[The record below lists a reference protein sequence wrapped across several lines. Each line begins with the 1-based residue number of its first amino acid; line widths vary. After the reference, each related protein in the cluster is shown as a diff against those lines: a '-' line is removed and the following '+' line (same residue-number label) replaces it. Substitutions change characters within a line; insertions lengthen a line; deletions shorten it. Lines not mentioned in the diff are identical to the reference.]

1 MIRTGNAEAREKF
14 AHSVGKLNPKLK
26 EAYQKATEK
35 KEAEGTETD
44 AIKAYL
50 PAVVK
55 SGAEELA
62 PLRMFFDSSVVRHHE
77 DEHGH
82 WFCAADLVKFLE
94 YPNVEYAVKKHCIE
108 ETHSF
113 KPDGSTKSLLYISEA
128 DCYNWALRSGAM
140 NAMPFRRLVT
150 QKILPKVRQFCKI
163 TYRSE
168 EANREFLKSEGAV
181 AKDVQLELF
190 PETVKLDFKN
200 FSQIHNCLKNCRA
213 WLAEKGKE
221 FPAHDD
227 YLRYLLQE
235 GMKNVGFGG

>member
-1 MIRTGNAEAREKF
+1 MIRTGNAKEREKF
-14 AHSVGKLNPKLK
+14 AHSVGKLNPKLI
-26 EAYQKATEK
+26 EAHKKTTEK

-44 AIKAYL
+44 AIRTYL

-62 PLRMFFDSSVVRHHE
+62 PLRMFFTSSVVRHHE

-128 DCYNWALRSGAM
+128 DCYNWALRSSAM
-140 NAMPFRRLVT
+140 GAMPFRRLVT
-150 QKILPKVRQFCKI
+150 QKLLPKIRQFCKF
-163 TYRSE
+163 TLDKE
-168 EANREFLKSEGAV
+168 EKQKILENENVAIEGE
-181 AKDVQLELF
+181 QLELF
-190 PETVKLDFKN
+190 PNTVKLDFKN
-200 FSQIHNCLKNCRA
+200 FSQIYNCLKNCRA